1 MLTIHINRNQARILA
16 ETLIASAL
24 CAIGR
29 KVADIFKK
37 RKQNQALT
45 RKGDVEK

>member
-1 MLTIHINRNQARILA
+1 MLTIHVNRNQARILA

-29 KVADIFKK
+29 KLAMLFKK
-37 RKQNQALT
+37 NKQERNNK
-45 RKGDVEK
+45 RIKGA